1 MARLLG
7 NDAHLV
13 SYGAMSK
20 QPLSL
25 PTSLFIFKNL
35 TSHGFWQT
43 RWYQS
48 RSQEEKGQVMQT
60 LVDLMA
66 AGKVFLICLSVLLL
80 RSTPPIVEGTKT
92 RDFVHR
98 CP

>member
-7 NDAHLV
+7 QDAHLV

-25 PTSLFIFKNL
+25 PTSLYIFKNL

-43 RWYQS
+43 RWYS
-48 RSQEEKGQVMQT
+48 DHSVEERTRLVEELARLMGEGQVRIIPMLARHILMQ
-60 LVDLMA
+60 L
-66 AGKVFLICLSVLLL
+66 
-80 RSTPPIVEGTKT
+80 
-92 RDFVHR
+92 
-98 CP
+98 